1 MQYLIE
7 SRLAIAYLLLMILL
21 VSTIQIQRHHNS
33 FAHKNTHKVVPCFN
47 QRFFLTLFSIKVLFN
62 TFSLSLRHSFFV
74 HSFFTDDFFA
84 SMNSVDK
91 LCFSFSLS
99 RLFTC
104 ALSLILEPSFYF
116 FSFFLYTQAFTDHNK
131 CFLL

>member
-99 RLFTC
+99 LSSIHLRSLAHFRTFFLFLLF
-104 ALSLILEPSFYF
+104 LSLHTSIHGS
-116 FSFFLYTQAFTDHNK
+116 Q
-131 CFLL
+131 